1 MKPTEIGAS
10 HFTPHEYLLIQQN
23 TFVQSYARRT
33 AMCMLYNLNC
43 QNDKDQLPRPIP
55 KFEKD
60 ALNNNQTKI
69 QDT

>member
-1 MKPTEIGAS
+1 
-10 HFTPHEYLLIQQN
+10 
-23 TFVQSYARRT
+23 
-33 AMCMLYNLNC
+33 MLYNLNC
-43 QNDKDQLPRPIP
+43 QKDKDQLPRPIP